1 MFTDVCTT
9 CNKAVYGILFQ
20 CYLDISG
27 FIISIVRTHKSLQT
41 FLSHQLE
48 QKLECQL
55 KKVTE
60 RDMKRDELVK
70 DPLKAELSLFGFPF
84 GKLTTGLN

>member
-9 CNKAVYGILFQ
+9 CNKAGYGILFQ
-20 CYLDISG
+20 RYLDVSG
-27 FIISIVRTHKSLQT
+27 FITSVVRTHKSLQT

-60 RDMKRDELVK
+60 V
-70 DPLKAELSLFGFPF
+70 
-84 GKLTTGLN
+84 